1 MWKRYLMSFSA
12 IMLAFTLGMFST
24 GCEDPEEVPPPQQPQ
39 EWSPPREQ
47 PQQPQEPA
55 YPREQDDDQG
65 ADRMRQLGEEG
76 PRTDRMTLSL
86 WPVPDAGRGHSTRN
100 QAGQRYRRSKVL

>member
-24 GCEDPEEVPPPQQPQ
+24 GCPEEAPPPQQPQ

-47 PQQPQEPA
+47 PQQPQQPA
-55 YPREQDDDQG
+55 FPGEQDDD
-65 ADRMRQLGEEG
+65 EG
-76 PRTDRMTLSL
+76 
-86 WPVPDAGRGHSTRN
+86 
-100 QAGQRYRRSKVL
+100 